1 MKKRVMLMAAAVI
14 MAAGLTGC
22 SGSPAKEQLD
32 TTQAA
37 QSTTGQE
44 SRETK
49 ETATEPEKKSGEKT
63 ELTITWW
70 GKMGIRDRTK
80 FPLRGGSKRELIF
93 RGAG

>member
-22 SGSPAKEQLD
+22 SGSPAKEQQD

-49 ETATEPEKKSGEKT
+49 ETTTEADKNPVKK
-63 ELTITWW
+63 
-70 GKMGIRDRTK
+70 RN
-80 FPLRGGSKRELIF
+80 
-93 RGAG
+93 